1 MVLTKQSPFHF
12 FYYLI
17 EKLKGGIFFIM
28 EALLAEWGT
37 EILFGLVSAAV
48 MSWAKWN
55 GDKLRKEKLQA
66 EENARIITEQ
76 KLDEKIGTHIEVE
89 LEPIL
94 QELEDLRQY
103 CRDNENL
110 EKSHMNLI
118 VASYRFRLIQL
129 CKGFLRQ
136 EYITEGQMEQLMEFY
151 KLYTGLG
158 GNGSAE
164 IYYNKAIVLPLKT
177 DDGVLI

>member
-1 MVLTKQSPFHF
+1 
-12 FYYLI
+12 
-17 EKLKGGIFFIM
+17 M

-37 EILFGLVSAAV
+37 EILFGLISTAV
-48 MSWAKWN
+48 IGYAKWKN
-55 GDKLRKEKLQA
+55 SKLMKAKEEA
-66 EENARIITEQ
+66 EKNAATLAEQ
-76 KLDEKIGTHIEVE
+76 KLDAKIDDKIEVE
-89 LEPIL
+89 LEPIF

-136 EYITEGQMEQLMEFY
+136 EYITEAQMEQLVEFY
-151 KLYTGLG
+151 KLYKGLG
-158 GNGSAE
+158 GNGQAE
-164 IYYNKAIVLPLKT
+164 TYYNKAIALPLKT
-177 DDGVLI
+177 KDDVPV

>member
-1 MVLTKQSPFHF
+1 
-12 FYYLI
+12 
-17 EKLKGGIFFIM
+17 M

-37 EILFGLVSAAV
+37 EILFGLISAAV
-48 MSWAKWN
+48 IGYAKWKT
-55 GDKLRKEKLQA
+55 GKLMQAKETA
-66 EENARIITEQ
+66 EQNAATLAEQ
-76 KLDEKIGTHIEVE
+76 KLDAKIEGKIEVE
-89 LEPIL
+89 LEPIF

-136 EYITEGQMEQLMEFY
+136 EYITEAQMEQLVEFY
-151 KLYTGLG
+151 KLY
-158 GNGSAE
+158 
-164 IYYNKAIVLPLKT
+164 KRK
-177 DDGVLI
+177 

>member
-1 MVLTKQSPFHF
+1 
-12 FYYLI
+12 
-17 EKLKGGIFFIM
+17 M

-37 EILFGLVSAAV
+37 EILFGLISAAV
-48 MSWAKWN
+48 IGYAKFKN
-55 GDKLRKEKLQA
+55 SKLMKAKEDA
-66 EENARIITEQ
+66 EKNAATLAEQ
-76 KLDEKIGTHIEVE
+76 KLDAKIEGKIEVE

-118 VASYRFRLIQL
+118 IASYRFRLIQL

-136 EYITEGQMEQLMEFY
+136 EYITEAQMEQLMEFY
-151 KLYTGLG
+151 KLYKGLG
-158 GNGSAE
+158 GNGQAE
-164 IYYNKAIVLPLKT
+164 TYYNKAIALPLKT
-177 DDGVLI
+177 DGDVLA

>member
-1 MVLTKQSPFHF
+1 
-12 FYYLI
+12 
-17 EKLKGGIFFIM
+17 M

-37 EILFGLVSAAV
+37 EILFGLISAAV
-48 MSWAKWN
+48 IGYAKWKN
-55 GDKLRKEKLQA
+55 SKLMEAKNIAEK
-66 EENARIITEQ
+66 NAATLAEQ
-76 KLDEKIGTHIEVE
+76 KLDEKIDSKIEVE
-89 LEPIL
+89 LEPVF

-136 EYITEGQMEQLMEFY
+136 KYITESQMEQLMEFY
-151 KLYTGLG
+151 KLYKGLG
-158 GNGSAE
+158 GNGQAE
-164 IYYNKAIVLPLKT
+164 TYYNKAIALPLVSE
-177 DDGVLI
+177 DEVLD